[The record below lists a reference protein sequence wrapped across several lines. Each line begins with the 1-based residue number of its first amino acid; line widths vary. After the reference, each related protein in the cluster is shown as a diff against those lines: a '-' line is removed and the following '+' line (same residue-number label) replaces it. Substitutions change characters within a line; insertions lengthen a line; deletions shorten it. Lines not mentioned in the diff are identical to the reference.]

1 MFGHRYQG
9 KASYD
14 KALVDNAFK
23 GKTCN
28 ANISKSNA

>member
-1 MFGHRYQG
+1 MFGHKYQG
-9 KASYD
+9 KASYE
-14 KALVDNAFK
+14 KALVDKACK